1 MDYNEYISVA
11 KRKFKEVKVTDNDID
26 FLINNLLQWEL
37 KHGSF
42 STYKIYSHLKDME
55 DFIAYKN
62 VHLKIR
68 KLFSCGL
75 IEEVEGKYFHGAKFY
90 RISPN
95 GWFNL
100 ILRGVFNY
108 ALICKPAITKYY
120 NDNIIFKTFIFPYF
134 EIETLRH
141 FSDSTIGMYL
151 YDCCQTTLLSIEAL
165 KPDGEKIFEVSREK
179 RLERIINDKYI
190 MDIIDVN
197 ESITDELDL
206 QIKSFL
212 FEQIITNSRMQSVL
226 SKDKKFMAA
235 IEDIEKEFRTE
246 YNKVMEL
253 KNKK

>member
-26 FLINNLLQWEL
+26 FLIDNLLQWEL

-42 STYKIYSHLKDME
+42 SAYKIYSHLKDIE

-68 KLFSCGL
+68 KMFSCGL

-108 ALICKPAITKYY
+108 APICKLAITKYY
-120 NDNIIFKTFIFPYF
+120 DDNIIFKTFIYPYF
-134 EIETLRH
+134 EKKTLRQ
-141 FSDSTIGMYL
+141 FPDSTIGLYL
-151 YDCCQTTLLSIEAL
+151 YNCCQTTVLSIEAW
-165 KPDGEKIFEVSREK
+165 KPDGEKIFEVSEDK
-179 RLERIINDKYI
+179 ILE
-190 MDIIDVN
+190 DIIKGKYSMGILDIN
-197 ESITDELDL
+197 ESIADELDL

-235 IEDIEKEFRTE
+235 IENIEKQFRRE
-246 YNKVMEL
+246 YSKLMEL
-253 KNKK
+253 KNNK